1 MVKKTVR
8 FLTLFDVLAIL
19 ILVISTRNNQVLK
32 RGDNMLTERQLMILK
47 EIIRLFTESG
57 QPVGSKKLMAEL
69 PMHVSSATIRND
81 MADLESVGLIEKTHS
96 SSGRV
101 PSMKGYRYYLDHLIQ
116 PATLNPID
124 VATVQQSFGHRYHK
138 IDEIVSQ
145 SANIL
150 SNLTSYTAITLGPEV
165 AEIRLTG
172 FRLVPL
178 SNHQVMAIIVTSA
191 GTVDN
196 QVFSISQHISG
207 DELEKAIRIINEH
220 LVGLPLTV
228 VSQKLKTEVPALLTQ
243 YMASPGGFL
252 NIFDDVLK
260 QASQERLYVGGQMNL
275 LNFSQFAD
283 VDQLKS
289 IYNIINQSD
298 DLAKLLDLSPGSA
311 NNQVQVRLGD
321 EMTNELLKNYSLMT
335 VNYDVGEHGQGL
347 IALLGPTSMP
357 YSRMIGLLDVFRE
370 ELARK
375 LIDYYADF
383 DDNQT

>member
-1 MVKKTVR
+1 MR

-19 ILVISTRNNQVLK
+19 IIVISTHDIQVLK
-32 RGDNMLTERQLMILK
+32 RGDDMLTERQLMILK

-69 PMHVSSATIRND
+69 PVHVSSATIRND

-101 PSMKGYRYYLDHLIQ
+101 PSMQGYRYYLDHLMQ
-116 PATLNPID
+116 PATLNPVD
-124 VATVQQSFGHRYHK
+124 VATVQQSFGQHYHK

-196 QVFSISQHISG
+196 QVFTIPQAISG
-207 DELEKAIRIINEH
+207 DKLEKAIRIINDH
-220 LVGLPLTV
+220 LIGLPLTV
-228 VSQKLKTEVPALLTQ
+228 VSQKLKTDVPALLAQ
-243 YMASPGGFL
+243 YMASPTGFL
-252 NIFDDVLK
+252 DIFDDVLK
-260 QASQERLYVGGQMNL
+260 KASQERLFVGGQMNL
-275 LNFSQFAD
+275 LNFSEFSD
-283 VDQLKS
+283 VTQLKS
-289 IYNIINQSD
+289 LYNMINRSD
-298 DLAKLLDLSPGSA
+298 DLAKLLDLSPGGA
-311 NNQVQVRLGD
+311 NSQVQVRLGT
-321 EMTNELLKNYSLMT
+321 EMANDLLKHYSLMT
-335 VNYDVGEHGQGL
+335 VNYDVGEHGQGV

-357 YSRMIGLLDVFRE
+357 YSRMIGLLDLFRE
-370 ELARK
+370 ELAKK
-375 LIDYYADF
+375 LIDYYANF
-383 DDNQT
+383 DDDQS